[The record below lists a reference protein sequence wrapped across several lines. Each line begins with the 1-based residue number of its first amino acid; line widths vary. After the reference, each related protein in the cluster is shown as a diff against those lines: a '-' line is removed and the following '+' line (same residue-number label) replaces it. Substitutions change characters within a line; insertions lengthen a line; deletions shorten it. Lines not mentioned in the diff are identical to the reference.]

1 MPPIRGG
8 AEIQLGAVSTDV
20 EYEDYARICLD
31 PLRLA
36 ALGRAAE
43 GEVTTDGLAES
54 LDVGRRDALAAI
66 ATLRAAGLVDERGRL
81 DRSTLRRIALT
92 LSAQSQP
99 SEEILEGDWSQEEVR
114 TLRTFF
120 SGNRLVE
127 IPTGRA
133 KRRVVLERC
142 GQEFEPG
149 VRYTEKELSRRL
161 EDFHPD
167 YAALRRYLV
176 DEGILSRA
184 DGMYWRT
191 GGRFPLGADHD
202 GARLDEGV
210 AGPRVV
216 LATVDPRVRIV
227 SFESIAPDTLAA
239 IANDERIA
247 RFMSNGFPHPYSVE
261 DATGWLATTRGESP
275 HHFAV
280 MVDGS
285 LAGGVGCEPKR
296 DISTGSAEIGWWLN
310 PTWWGR
316 GIAATAVIRLIEYC
330 FTDLD
335 LHRVEAGVFLTNPAS
350 TRVAEKA
357 GLELEGIARDGYL
370 KDGRLVDRLYYGLA
384 RSSLK
389 DVGNAE

>member
-1 MPPIRGG
+1 MDP
-8 AEIQLGAVSTDV
+8 
-20 EYEDYARICLD
+20 EDFARICLD

-43 GEVTTDGLAES
+43 GEVTTDGLAAA
-54 LDVGRRDALAAI
+54 LDVGRRAARAAI
-66 ATLRAAGLVDERGRL
+66 ATLRVAGLVDEHGRL
-81 DRSTLRRIALT
+81 DQSALRRVALA
-92 LSAQSQP
+92 LPAESQP
-99 SEEILEGDWSQEEVR
+99 SEEILEGDWSPEEVR
-114 TLRTFF
+114 ILRTFF
-120 SGNRLVE
+120 SGNRLIE
-127 IPTGRA
+127 IPTGGT

-142 GQEFEPG
+142 AQEFEPG

-191 GGRFPLGADHD
+191 GGRFPLDADHAGD
-202 GARLDEGV
+202 RPNEGMPD
-210 AGPRVV
+210 PRMV
-216 LATVDPRVRIV
+216 LATLDPRVRIV
-227 SFESIAPDTLAA
+227 SFEATAPDTLAA
-239 IANDERIA
+239 VANDERVA

-261 DATGWLATTRGESP
+261 DAMGWLATTKGESP
-275 HHFAV
+275 RHFAV

-310 PTWWGR
+310 PAWWGR
-316 GIAATAVIRLIEYC
+316 GIASTAVIRLIEYC

-335 LHRVEAGVFLTNPAS
+335 LHRVEAGIFLTNPAS
-350 TRVAEKA
+350 ARVAEKA
-357 GLELEGIARDGYL
+357 GLQLEGIARDGYL
-370 KDGRLVDRLYYGLA
+370 KDGRLADRLCYGLA
-384 RSSLK
+384 RSSLG